1 MKFSF
6 WTVFLSLRYTSLAEK
21 NDNCIIIPI
30 LGGMSRQLKLLLRI
44 IQQPLADNGLDFPFS
59 SIRQHVVIVDVFV
72 YTRTIKLLCKKAVK
86 TNLDFVVYTCV
97 AFESVQLILYL
108 IYTYSIKDG
117 SFKLGLN
124 LHFNNGWN

>member
-1 MKFSF
+1 M
-6 WTVFLSLRYTSLAEK
+6 AK

-30 LGGMSRQLKLLLRI
+30 LGEISRQLKLLLRI

-59 SIRQHVVIVDVFV
+59 SIRQHVVIVDIFV

-86 TNLDFVVYTCV
+86 TNLDFVVYTQVYTCV
-97 AFESVQLILYL
+97 AFESVLLILHL

-124 LHFNNGWN
+124 LHFNNGCNRLWICAHTYI

>member
-1 MKFSF
+1 LDC
-6 WTVFLSLRYTSLAEK
+6 FLSLRYTSLAEK

-30 LGGMSRQLKLLLRI
+30 LGGISRQLKLLLRI

-59 SIRQHVVIVDVFV
+59 SIRQHVVIVDIFV

-86 TNLDFVVYTCV
+86 TNLDFVVYTQVYTCV

-124 LHFNNGWN
+124 LHFNNGCN